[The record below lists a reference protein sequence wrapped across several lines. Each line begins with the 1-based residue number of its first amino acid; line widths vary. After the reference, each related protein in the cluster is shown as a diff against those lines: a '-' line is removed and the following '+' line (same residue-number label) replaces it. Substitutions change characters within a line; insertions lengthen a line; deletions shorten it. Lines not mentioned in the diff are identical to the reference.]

1 MSGMTIKITGDKAMV
16 RRLDSLGKVARGK
29 TLERALVAGALIVQ
43 NAAKERAP
51 YVTGNLRRSIH
62 IGGHE
67 DLNPDGLGDIV
78 DRSGTRVPRP
88 EVGPHKV
95 TVYVGT
101 DVNYA
106 AAVEYGSDDG
116 KRRGKPYLRPAMDEN
131 KRAVQEEVAAALRDL
146 IDAAVR

>member
-1 MSGMTIKITGDKAMV
+1 MSAMTIKITGDKAMI

-29 TLERALVAGALIVQ
+29 ALENALVAGALLVQ
-43 NAAKERAP
+43 NDAKQRAP
-51 YVTGNLRRSIH
+51 YITGNLRRSIH

-78 DRSGTRVPRP
+78 DRAGTRVPHP
-88 EVGPHKV
+88 EVGQNKV
-95 TVYVGT
+95 SVFVGT

-106 AAVEYGSDDG
+106 AAVEYGG
-116 KRRGKPYLRPAMDEN
+116 KGRRAKPYLRPAMDEN
-131 KRAVQEEVAAALRDL
+131 KDAVRKEVSEALRDL